1 MALLNFISKYQDVA
15 KYKDLTASSP
25 SLSGSQENDYV
36 KLIFTKDGHIITHGT
51 DYIPWG
57 NGTIPI
63 DKLPITDGNNPDNKH
78 LWDSAT
84 INQKINDSYV
94 INSAMRFKGTIGLNP
109 TYNGTSDTKKYLVN
123 DVKSDIPSAQV
134 GDTYRVTKSGNYEGF
149 QCEAGDLLMCITAS
163 DTNKAATWTVAQT
176 NINGTVDY
184 LINNRVYKVYSNDS
198 PGENNKP
205 ILDIYAPVSPGSTGN
220 ILISGGT
227 GKAPTWANPAN
238 LTVGTANKVSNSLSN
253 GAGIVAFSYNGS
265 SAKKVALAPAT
276 ATTIGGVIVDAGGS
290 KPTISVDANGK
301 ISLTATNVRNALG
314 YDPVGVNN
322 WRPVYV
328 DGEEFQGSATNTGN
342 LSIKHGLGIT
352 ITKDTSTKIIT
363 FRANTNYTTSG
374 KNYKVE
380 ADSSTGGL
388 YVNVPWAN
396 TTYGIVSNTS
406 DGLAPKVINTN
417 TTLINNAFYLLASS
431 NGTATPSWYK
441 LPASAFANTWR
452 DIKIKGTSIG
462 SNTLNLLEGSHI
474 TLSNSNG
481 TVTIN
486 STWRDIKV
494 GNVSI
499 GNKTLNIDASGDIYV
514 AEAETK
520 DTVTID
526 FGISWYN
533 LDTKEYEHV

>member
-1 MALLNFISKYQDVA
+1 MALLNFITQYKDVI

-25 SLSGSQENDYV
+25 SLEGSQENDYV

-63 DKLPITDGNNPDNKH
+63 DRLPIADSKNPDNKH

-94 INSAMRFKGTIGLNP
+94 LNSAMRFKGTIGLNP
-109 TYNGTSDTKKYLVN
+109 TYNGTSDTNKYLVN
-123 DVKSDIPSAQV
+123 DVKSGIPSAQV

-163 DTNKAATWTVAQT
+163 GTNKAAEWTVAQT
-176 NINGTVDY
+176 NINGTVDFV
-184 LINNRVYKVYSNDS
+184 INGKVHKIYSNDTS
-198 PGENNKP
+198 G
-205 ILDIYAPVSPGSTGN
+205 LTMFAPVSAGTLGN
-220 ILISGGT
+220 VLISGGT
-227 GKAPTWANPAN
+227 SSAPTWANPAN

-253 GAGIVAFSYNGS
+253 GAGIIAFSYNGS
-265 SAKKVALAPAT
+265 SAKKIALAPAT
-276 ATTIGGVIVDAGGS
+276 ATTIGGVIVDAVGD
-290 KPTISVDANGK
+290 KATISVDTNGK

-322 WRPVYV
+322 WRPVHI
-328 DGEEFQGSATNTGN
+328 DGEEFQGGATNTGN

-352 ITKDTSTKIIT
+352 ITKDTKTHDIT

-388 YVNVPWAN
+388 YVNVPWSN
-396 TTYGIVSNTS
+396 TTYGIVDSKNN
-406 DGLAPKVINTN
+406 GLAPKVINTN
-417 TTLINNAFYLLASS
+417 TALINNAFYLLASP
-431 NGTATPSWYK
+431 NGTAAPSWYK
-441 LPASAFANTWR
+441 LPANVLSNTWR
-452 DIKIKGTSIG
+452 DIKI
-462 SNTLNLLEGSHI
+462 
-474 TLSNSNG
+474 
-481 TVTIN
+481 
-486 STWRDIKV
+486 
-494 GNVSI
+494 GNNSI

-514 AEAETK
+514 AKTETNNM
-520 DTVTID
+520 VTID

-533 LDTKEYEHV
+533 LDTNEYEHV

>member
-163 DTNKAATWTVAQT
+163 GTNKAATWTVAQT
-176 NINGTVDY
+176 NINGTVDFV
-184 LINNRVYKVYSNDS
+184 INGKVHKIYSNDTS
-198 PGENNKP
+198 G
-205 ILDIYAPVSPGSTGN
+205 LTMFAPVSAGATGN
-220 ILISGGT
+220 ILVSGGT
-227 GKAPTWANPAN
+227 GSAPTWANPAN

-253 GAGIVAFSYNGS
+253 GAGIVSFSYNGS
-265 SAKKVALAPAT
+265 SAKKIALAPAT
-276 ATTIGGVIVDAGGS
+276 STTIGGVIIDAGGS

-352 ITKDTSTKIIT
+352 ITKDTSTHVIT

-388 YVNVPWAN
+388 YVNVPWTN
-396 TTYGIVSNTS
+396 NTYGVVSNTS
-406 DGLAPKVINTN
+406 NGLAPKVINTN
-417 TTLINNAFYLLASS
+417 TTLINSAFYLLASS

-452 DIKIKGTSIG
+452 DIKIG
-462 SNTLNLLEGSHI
+462 
-474 TLSNSNG
+474 NS
-481 TVTIN
+481 
-486 STWRDIKV
+486 
-494 GNVSI
+494 SI
-499 GNKTLNIDASGDIYV
+499 GNKALNIDASGDIYV
-514 AEAETK
+514 AKTET
-520 DTVTID
+520 DNTVTID

-533 LDTKEYEHV
+533 LDTGKYETV

>member
-1 MALLNFISKYQDVA
+1 MALLNFITQYKDVI

-25 SLSGSQENDYV
+25 SLEGSQENDYV

-63 DKLPITDGNNPDNKH
+63 DRLPIADSKNPDNKH

-94 INSAMRFKGTIGLNP
+94 LNSAMRFKGTIGLNP
-109 TYNGTSDTKKYLVN
+109 TYNGTSDTNKYLVN

-163 DTNKAATWTVAQT
+163 DTNKAAEWTVAQT
-176 NINGTVDY
+176 NINGTVDFV
-184 LINNRVYKVYSNDS
+184 INGKVHKIYSNDTS
-198 PGENNKP
+198 G
-205 ILDIYAPVSPGSTGN
+205 LTMFAPVSAGTLGN
-220 ILISGGT
+220 VLVSGGT
-227 GKAPTWANPAN
+227 SSAPTWANPAN
-238 LTVGTANKVSNSLSN
+238 LTVGTANKISNSLSN
-253 GAGIVAFSYNGS
+253 GAGIIAFSYNGS
-265 SAKKVALAPAT
+265 SAKKIALAPAT
-276 ATTIGGVIVDAGGS
+276 ATTIGGVIVDAAGD
-290 KPTISVDANGK
+290 KATISVDPNGK

-322 WRPVYV
+322 WRPVHI
-328 DGEEFQGSATNTGN
+328 DGEEFQGGATNTGN

-352 ITKDTSTKIIT
+352 ITKDTKTHDIT

-388 YVNVPWAN
+388 YVNVPWSN
-396 TTYGIVSNTS
+396 TTYGIVDSKNN
-406 DGLAPKVINTN
+406 GLAPKVINTN
-417 TTLINNAFYLLASS
+417 TALINNAFYLLASP
-431 NGTATPSWYK
+431 NGTAAPSWYK
-441 LPASAFANTWR
+441 LPANALSNTWR
-452 DIKIKGTSIG
+452 DIKI
-462 SNTLNLLEGSHI
+462 
-474 TLSNSNG
+474 
-481 TVTIN
+481 
-486 STWRDIKV
+486 
-494 GNVSI
+494 GNNSI

-514 AEAETK
+514 AKTETNNM
-520 DTVTID
+520 VTID

-533 LDTKEYEHV
+533 LDTNEYEHV

>member
-63 DKLPITDGNNPDNKH
+63 DKLPITDGNNSDNKH

-84 INQKINDSYV
+84 INQKINDSFV
-94 INSAMRFKGTIGLNP
+94 ANSAMRFKGTIGLVSGS
-109 TYNGTSDTKKYLVN
+109 TTKFTINGQEATFPS
-123 DVKSDIPSAQV
+123 SSAQV
-134 GDTYRVTKSGNYEGF
+134 GDTYRVVNKGTYAR
-149 QCEAGDLLMCITAS
+149 QLCEVGDLLICITAGTA
-163 DTNKAATWTVAQT
+163 DVAATWTVAQT
-176 NINGTVDY
+176 NINGTVDFE
-184 LINNRVYKVYSNDS
+184 INGKVHKIYSNDTS
-198 PGENNKP
+198 G
-205 ILDIYAPVSPGSTGN
+205 LTMFAPVSAGTSGN
-220 ILISGGT
+220 ILTSGGT
-227 GKAPTWANPAN
+227 GSAPTWINPSD
-238 LTVGTANKVSNSLSN
+238 LTVGTANKVANALSN
-253 GAGIVAFSYNGS
+253 GAGIVAFSYDGS

-276 ATTIGGVIVDAGGS
+276 STTIGGVIIDAGGS

-328 DGEEFQGSATNTGN
+328 DGEEFQGSATDTGN

-352 ITKDTSTKIIT
+352 ITKDTNTHVIT
-363 FRANTNYTTSG
+363 FMANTNYVTSG

-380 ADSSTGGL
+380 ADSATGGL

-406 DGLAPKVINTN
+406 NGLAPKVINTN
-417 TTLINNAFYLLASS
+417 TTLINNAFYVLASS

-441 LPASAFANTWR
+441 LPANAFANTWR

-486 STWRDIKV
+486 STWRDIKI
-494 GNVSI
+494 GNSSI
-499 GNKTLNIDASGDIYV
+499 GNKALNIDASGDIYV
-514 AEAETK
+514 AKTET
-520 DTVTID
+520 DNTVTID

-533 LDTKEYEHV
+533 LDTGQYETV

>member
-1 MALLNFISKYQDVA
+1 MF
-15 KYKDLTASSP
+15 
-25 SLSGSQENDYV
+25 
-36 KLIFTKDGHIITHGT
+36 
-51 DYIPWG
+51 
-57 NGTIPI
+57 
-63 DKLPITDGNNPDNKH
+63 
-78 LWDSAT
+78 
-84 INQKINDSYV
+84 
-94 INSAMRFKGTIGLNP
+94 
-109 TYNGTSDTKKYLVN
+109 
-123 DVKSDIPSAQV
+123 
-134 GDTYRVTKSGNYEGF
+134 
-149 QCEAGDLLMCITAS
+149 
-163 DTNKAATWTVAQT
+163 
-176 NINGTVDY
+176 
-184 LINNRVYKVYSNDS
+184 
-198 PGENNKP
+198 
-205 ILDIYAPVSPGSTGN
+205 APVSAGTSGN

-227 GKAPTWANPAN
+227 GSAPTWANPTN
-238 LTVGTANKVSNSLSN
+238 LTVGTANKVANALSN
-253 GAGIVAFSYNGS
+253 GAGIVAFSYDGS

-276 ATTIGGVIVDAGGS
+276 ATTIGGVIIDAGGS

-352 ITKDTSTKIIT
+352 ITKDTGTHVIT
-363 FRANTNYTTSG
+363 FKANTNYTTSG

-388 YVNVPWAN
+388 YVNVPWSN

-417 TTLINNAFYLLASS
+417 TTLINSSFYLLASS

-441 LPASAFANTWR
+441 LPANAFANTWR

-462 SNTLNLLEGSHI
+462 SNALNLIEGSHI

-481 TVTIN
+481 AVTI
-486 STWRDIKV
+486 SSIWRDIKI
-494 GNVSI
+494 GNSSI
-499 GNKTLNIDASGDIYV
+499 GNKALNIDASGDIYV
-514 AEAETK
+514 AKTET
-520 DTVTID
+520 DNMVTID

-533 LDTKEYEHV
+533 LDTGQYETI

>member
-1 MALLNFISKYQDVA
+1 MALLNFVSKYQDVA
-15 KYKDLTASSP
+15 KYKDLTVSSP

-176 NINGTVDY
+176 NINGTVDFV
-184 LINNRVYKVYSNDS
+184 INGKVHKIYSNDTS
-198 PGENNKP
+198 G
-205 ILDIYAPVSPGSTGN
+205 LTMFAPVSAGTSGN

-227 GKAPTWANPAN
+227 GSAPTWANPAN
-238 LTVGTANKVSNSLSN
+238 LTIGTANKVSNSLSN

-276 ATTIGGVIVDAGGS
+276 ATTIGGVIVDAAGD

-328 DGEEFQGSATNTGN
+328 DGEEFQGSATDTGN

-352 ITKDTSTKIIT
+352 ITKDTSTHVIT

-388 YVNVPWAN
+388 YVNVPWTN
-396 TTYGIVSNTS
+396 STYGIVSNTS

-486 STWRDIKV
+486 STWRDIKI
-494 GNVSI
+494 GNSSI
-499 GNKTLNIDASGDIYV
+499 GNKALNIDASGDIYV
-514 AEAETK
+514 AKTET
-520 DTVTID
+520 DNMVTID

-533 LDTKEYEHV
+533 LDTGQYEIV

>member
-1 MALLNFISKYQDVA
+1 MAILNFITQYKDVI

-25 SLSGSQENDYV
+25 SLEGSQENDYV

-63 DKLPITDGNNPDNKH
+63 DRLPIADSKNPDNKH

-94 INSAMRFKGTIGLNP
+94 LNSAMRFKGTIGLNP
-109 TYNGTSDTKKYLVN
+109 TYNGTSDTNKYLVN

-163 DTNKAATWTVAQT
+163 GTNKAAEWTVAQT
-176 NINGTVDY
+176 NINGTVDFV
-184 LINNRVYKVYSNDS
+184 INGKVHKIYSNDTS
-198 PGENNKP
+198 G
-205 ILDIYAPVSPGSTGN
+205 LTMFAPVSAGTLGN
-220 ILISGGT
+220 VLVSGGT
-227 GKAPTWANPAN
+227 SSAPTWANPAN

-253 GAGIVAFSYNGS
+253 GAGIIAFSYNGS
-265 SAKKVALAPAT
+265 SAKKIALAPAT
-276 ATTIGGVIVDAGGS
+276 ATTIGGVIVDAAGD
-290 KPTISVDANGK
+290 KATISVDANGK

-322 WRPVYV
+322 WRPVHI
-328 DGEEFQGSATNTGN
+328 DGEEFQGGATNTGN

-352 ITKDTSTKIIT
+352 ITKDTKTHDIT

-388 YVNVPWAN
+388 YVNVPWSN
-396 TTYGIVSNTS
+396 TTYGIVDSKNN
-406 DGLAPKVINTN
+406 GLAPKVINTN
-417 TTLINNAFYLLASS
+417 TALINNAFYLLASP
-431 NGTATPSWYK
+431 NGTAAPSWYK
-441 LPASAFANTWR
+441 LPANALSNTWR
-452 DIKIKGTSIG
+452 DIKI
-462 SNTLNLLEGSHI
+462 
-474 TLSNSNG
+474 
-481 TVTIN
+481 
-486 STWRDIKV
+486 
-494 GNVSI
+494 GNNSI

-514 AEAETK
+514 AKTETNNM
-520 DTVTID
+520 VTID

-533 LDTKEYEHV
+533 LDTNEYEHV

>member
-1 MALLNFISKYQDVA
+1 MALLNFITQYKDVI

-25 SLSGSQENDYV
+25 SLEGSQENDYV

-63 DKLPITDGNNPDNKH
+63 DRLPIADSKNPDNKH

-94 INSAMRFKGTIGLNP
+94 LNSAMRFKGTIGLNP
-109 TYNGTSDTKKYLVN
+109 TYNGTSDTNKYLVN

-163 DTNKAATWTVAQT
+163 GTNKAAKWTVAQT
-176 NINGTVDY
+176 NINGTVDFV
-184 LINNRVYKVYSNDS
+184 INGKVHKIYSNDTS
-198 PGENNKP
+198 G
-205 ILDIYAPVSPGSTGN
+205 LTMFAPVSAGTLGN
-220 ILISGGT
+220 VLVSGGT
-227 GKAPTWANPAN
+227 SGAPTWANPAN

-253 GAGIVAFSYNGS
+253 GAGIIAFSYNGS
-265 SAKKVALAPAT
+265 SAKKIALAPAT
-276 ATTIGGVIVDAGGS
+276 ATTIGGVIVDAAGD
-290 KPTISVDANGK
+290 KATISVDTNGK

-322 WRPVYV
+322 WRPVHI
-328 DGEEFQGSATNTGN
+328 DGEEFQGGATNTGN

-352 ITKDTSTKIIT
+352 ITKDTKTHDIT

-388 YVNVPWAN
+388 YVNVPWSN
-396 TTYGIVSNTS
+396 TTYGIVDSKNN
-406 DGLAPKVINTN
+406 GLAPKVINTN

-441 LPASAFANTWR
+441 LPANAFANTWR
-452 DIKIKGTSIG
+452 DIKIGNSSIG
-462 SNTLNLLEGSHI
+462 
-474 TLSNSNG
+474 
-481 TVTIN
+481 
-486 STWRDIKV
+486 D
-494 GNVSI
+494 
-499 GNKTLNIDASGDIYV
+499 KTLNIDASGDIYV
-514 AEAETK
+514 AKTETNNM
-520 DTVTID
+520 VTID
-526 FGISWYN
+526 FGIAWYN
-533 LDTKEYEHV
+533 LDTNEYEHV

>member
-1 MALLNFISKYQDVA
+1 MALLNFITQYKDVI

-25 SLSGSQENDYV
+25 SLEGSQENDYV

-63 DKLPITDGNNPDNKH
+63 DRLPITDGKNPDNKH

-94 INSAMRFKGTIGLNP
+94 LNSAMRFKGTIGLNP
-109 TYNGTSDTKKYLVN
+109 TYNGTSDTNKYLVN

-163 DTNKAATWTVAQT
+163 GTNKAAKWTVAQT
-176 NINGTVDY
+176 NINGTVDFV
-184 LINNRVYKVYSNDS
+184 INGKVHKIYSNDTS
-198 PGENNKP
+198 G
-205 ILDIYAPVSPGSTGN
+205 LTMFAPVSAGTLGN
-220 ILISGGT
+220 VLVSGGT
-227 GKAPTWANPAN
+227 GSAPTWANPAN

-253 GAGIVAFSYNGS
+253 GAGIIAFSYNGS
-265 SAKKVALAPAT
+265 SAKKIALAPAT
-276 ATTIGGVIVDAGGS
+276 ATTIGGVIVDAAGD
-290 KPTISVDANGK
+290 KATISVDTNGK

-322 WRPVYV
+322 WRPVHI
-328 DGEEFQGSATNTGN
+328 DGEEFQGGATNTGN
-342 LSIKHGLGIT
+342 LSIRHGLGIT
-352 ITKDTSTKIIT
+352 ITKDTKTHDIT

-388 YVNVPWAN
+388 YVNVPWSN
-396 TTYGIVSNTS
+396 TTYGIVDSKNN
-406 DGLAPKVINTN
+406 GLAPKVINTN
-417 TTLINNAFYLLASS
+417 TALINNAFYLLASP
-431 NGTATPSWYK
+431 NGTAAPSWYK
-441 LPASAFANTWR
+441 LPANALSNTWR
-452 DIKIKGTSIG
+452 DIKI
-462 SNTLNLLEGSHI
+462 
-474 TLSNSNG
+474 
-481 TVTIN
+481 
-486 STWRDIKV
+486 
-494 GNVSI
+494 GNNSI

-514 AEAETK
+514 AKTETNNM
-520 DTVTID
+520 VTID

-533 LDTKEYEHV
+533 LDTNEYEHV

>member
-57 NGTIPI
+57 NSTIPI

-163 DTNKAATWTVAQT
+163 GTNKAATWTVAQT
-176 NINGTVDY
+176 NINGTVDFV
-184 LINNRVYKVYSNDS
+184 INGKVHKIYSNDTS
-198 PGENNKP
+198 G
-205 ILDIYAPVSPGSTGN
+205 LTMFAPVSAGTSGN

-227 GKAPTWANPAN
+227 GSAPTWANPAN
-238 LTVGTANKVSNSLSN
+238 LTVGTANKVANALSN
-253 GAGIVAFSYNGS
+253 GAGIVAFSYDGS

-314 YDPVGVNN
+314 YDPVGANN

-352 ITKDTSTKIIT
+352 ITKDTDTHVIT
-363 FRANTNYTTSG
+363 FRANTNYVTSG

-406 DGLAPKVINTN
+406 NGLAPKVINTN
-417 TTLINNAFYLLASS
+417 TTLINSSFYLLASS
-431 NGTATPSWYK
+431 NGTVTPSWYK

-462 SNTLNLLEGSHI
+462 SNTLNLIEGSHI
-474 TLSNSNG
+474 SLSNSNG
-481 TVTIN
+481 TVTIS
-486 STWRDIKV
+486 STWRDIKI
-494 GNVSI
+494 GNSSI
-499 GNKTLNIDASGDIYV
+499 GNKALNIDASGDIYV
-514 AEAETK
+514 AKTET
-520 DTVTID
+520 DNMVTID

-533 LDTKEYEHV
+533 LDTGQYETV

>member
-15 KYKDLTASSP
+15 KYKDLTESSP

-78 LWDSAT
+78 LWDSET

-134 GDTYRVTKSGNYEGF
+134 GDTYRVTKSGNYMGF
-149 QCEAGDLLMCITAS
+149 TCETGDLLMCITAS
-163 DTNKAATWTVAQT
+163 TDRETAKWTVAQT

-205 ILDIYAPVSPGSTGN
+205 ILDIYAPVSAGTTGN
-220 ILISGGT
+220 ILVSGGI
-227 GKAPTWANPAN
+227 GSAPTWANPAN
-238 LTVGTANKVSNSLSN
+238 LTIGTANKVSNSLSN
-253 GAGIVAFSYNGS
+253 GAGIVAFSYDGS

-276 ATTIGGVIVDAGGS
+276 ATTIGGVIVDAAGD
-290 KPTISVDANGK
+290 KPTISVDTNGK

-352 ITKDTSTKIIT
+352 ITKDPSTHAIT
-363 FRANTNYTTSG
+363 FKANTNYTNSG
-374 KNYKVE
+374 RNYKVE
-380 ADSSTGGL
+380 ADSATGGL
-388 YVNVPWAN
+388 YVNVPW

-406 DGLAPKVINTN
+406 DGLAPRVINTN
-417 TTLINNAFYLLASS
+417 TKLINNAFYLLASS

-441 LPASAFANTWR
+441 LPANAFTNTWR
-452 DIKIKGTSIG
+452 DIKINGTSIDT
-462 SNTLNLLEGSHI
+462 NTLNLLDGNHV
-474 TLSNSNG
+474 TLYNYNG
-481 TVTIN
+481 AVTIN

-494 GNVSI
+494 GNSSI
-499 GNKTLNIDASGDIYV
+499 GDKTLNIDASGDIYV
-514 AEAETK
+514 AKTET
-520 DTVTID
+520 DNMVTID

-533 LDTKEYEHV
+533 LDTNEYEHV

>member
-1 MALLNFISKYQDVA
+1 MALLNFITQYKDVI

-25 SLSGSQENDYV
+25 SLEGSQENDYV

-63 DKLPITDGNNPDNKH
+63 DRLPIADSKNPDNKH

-94 INSAMRFKGTIGLNP
+94 LNSAMRFKGTIGLNP
-109 TYNGTSDTKKYLVN
+109 TYNGTSDTNKYLVN

-163 DTNKAATWTVAQT
+163 GTNKAAEWTVAQT
-176 NINGTVDY
+176 NINGTVDFV
-184 LINNRVYKVYSNDS
+184 INGKVHKIYSNDTS
-198 PGENNKP
+198 G
-205 ILDIYAPVSPGSTGN
+205 LTMFAPVSAGTLGN
-220 ILISGGT
+220 VLVSGGT
-227 GKAPTWANPAN
+227 SSAPTWANPAN

-253 GAGIVAFSYNGS
+253 GAGIIAFSYNGS
-265 SAKKVALAPAT
+265 SAKKIALAPAT
-276 ATTIGGVIVDAGGS
+276 ATTIGGVIVDAAGD
-290 KPTISVDANGK
+290 KATISVDANGK

-322 WRPVYV
+322 WRPVHI
-328 DGEEFQGSATNTGN
+328 DGEEFQGGATNTGN

-352 ITKDTSTKIIT
+352 ITKDTKTHDIT

-388 YVNVPWAN
+388 YVNVPWSN
-396 TTYGIVSNTS
+396 TTYGIVDSKNN
-406 DGLAPKVINTN
+406 GLAPKVINTN
-417 TTLINNAFYLLASS
+417 TALINNAFYLLASP
-431 NGTATPSWYK
+431 NGTAAPSWYK
-441 LPASAFANTWR
+441 LPANALSNTWR
-452 DIKIKGTSIG
+452 DIKI
-462 SNTLNLLEGSHI
+462 
-474 TLSNSNG
+474 
-481 TVTIN
+481 
-486 STWRDIKV
+486 
-494 GNVSI
+494 GNNSI

-514 AEAETK
+514 AKTETNNM
-520 DTVTID
+520 VTID

-533 LDTKEYEHV
+533 LDTNEYEHV

>member
-1 MALLNFISKYQDVA
+1 MALLNFITQYKDVI

-25 SLSGSQENDYV
+25 SLEGSQENDYV

-63 DKLPITDGNNPDNKH
+63 DRLPITDGKNPDNKH

-94 INSAMRFKGTIGLNP
+94 LNSAMRFKGTIGLNP
-109 TYNGTSDTKKYLVN
+109 TYNGTSDTNKYLVN

-163 DTNKAATWTVAQT
+163 GTNKAAKWTVAQT
-176 NINGTVDY
+176 NINGTVDFV
-184 LINNRVYKVYSNDS
+184 INGKVHKIYSNDTS
-198 PGENNKP
+198 G
-205 ILDIYAPVSPGSTGN
+205 LTMFAPVSAGTLGN
-220 ILISGGT
+220 VLVSGGT
-227 GKAPTWANPAN
+227 SGAPTWANPAN

-253 GAGIVAFSYNGS
+253 GAGIIAFSYNGS
-265 SAKKVALAPAT
+265 SAKKIALAPAT
-276 ATTIGGVIVDAGGS
+276 ATTIGGVIVDAAGD
-290 KPTISVDANGK
+290 KATISVDTNGK

-322 WRPVYV
+322 WRPVHI
-328 DGEEFQGSATNTGN
+328 DGEEFQGGATNTGN

-352 ITKDTSTKIIT
+352 ITKDIKTHDIT

-388 YVNVPWAN
+388 YVNVPWSN
-396 TTYGIVSNTS
+396 TTYGIVDSKNN
-406 DGLAPKVINTN
+406 GLAPKVINTN

-441 LPASAFANTWR
+441 LPANAFANTWR
-452 DIKIKGTSIG
+452 DIKI
-462 SNTLNLLEGSHI
+462 
-474 TLSNSNG
+474 
-481 TVTIN
+481 
-486 STWRDIKV
+486 
-494 GNVSI
+494 GNNSI

-514 AEAETK
+514 AKTETNNM
-520 DTVTID
+520 VTID

-533 LDTKEYEHV
+533 LDTNEYEHV

>member
-176 NINGTVDY
+176 NINGTVDFV
-184 LINNRVYKVYSNDS
+184 INGKVHKIYSNDTS
-198 PGENNKP
+198 G
-205 ILDIYAPVSPGSTGN
+205 LTMFAPVSAGTSGN

-227 GKAPTWANPAN
+227 GSAPTWINPAN
-238 LTVGTANKVSNSLSN
+238 LTVGTANKVSNALSN
-253 GAGIVAFSYNGS
+253 GAGIVTFSYDGS
-265 SAKKVALAPAT
+265 SSKKVALAPAT
-276 ATTIGGVIVDAGGS
+276 ATTIGGVIIDAGGS

-314 YDPVGVNN
+314 YDPVGTNS

-342 LSIKHGLGIT
+342 FSIKHGLGIT
-352 ITKDTSTKIIT
+352 ITKDTIYSIY
-363 FRANTNYTTSG
+363 F
-374 KNYKVE
+374 
-380 ADSSTGGL
+380 
-388 YVNVPWAN
+388 
-396 TTYGIVSNTS
+396 TY
-406 DGLAPKVINTN
+406 
-417 TTLINNAFYLLASS
+417 FQ
-431 NGTATPSWYK
+431 WY
-441 LPASAFANTWR
+441 
-452 DIKIKGTSIG
+452 I
-462 SNTLNLLEGSHI
+462 
-474 TLSNSNG
+474 
-481 TVTIN
+481 
-486 STWRDIKV
+486 
-494 GNVSI
+494 
-499 GNKTLNIDASGDIYV
+499 
-514 AEAETK
+514 
-520 DTVTID
+520 
-526 FGISWYN
+526 
-533 LDTKEYEHV
+533 

>member
-84 INQKINDSYV
+84 INQKINDSYIV
-94 INSAMRFKGTIGLNP
+94 NSAMRFKGTIGLNP

-163 DTNKAATWTVAQT
+163 DTNKAATWAVAQT
-176 NINGTVDY
+176 NINGTVDFV
-184 LINNRVYKVYSNDS
+184 INGKVHKIYSNDTS
-198 PGENNKP
+198 G
-205 ILDIYAPVSPGSTGN
+205 LTMFAPVSAGTSGN
-220 ILISGGT
+220 VLISGGT
-227 GKAPTWANPAN
+227 GSAPTWINPAN
-238 LTVGTANKVSNSLSN
+238 LAVGTANKVSNALSN
-253 GAGIVAFSYNGS
+253 GAGIVAFSYDGS

-276 ATTIGGVIVDAGGS
+276 ATTIGGIIVDAGGS

-314 YDPVGVNN
+314 YDPVGINN

-328 DGEEFQGSATNTGN
+328 DGEEFQGSATDTGN

-352 ITKDTSTKIIT
+352 ITKDTSTHVIT

-388 YVNVPWAN
+388 YVNVPWTN
-396 TTYGIVSNTS
+396 STYGIVSNTS

-441 LPASAFANTWR
+441 LPASAFTDTWR

-481 TVTIN
+481 TVTIS
-486 STWRDIKV
+486 STWRDIKI
-494 GNVSI
+494 GNSSI
-499 GNKTLNIDASGDIYV
+499 GNKALNIDASGDIYV
-514 AEAETK
+514 AKTETD

-533 LDTKEYEHV
+533 LDTGQYETI

>member
-1 MALLNFISKYQDVA
+1 MALLNFITQYKDVV
-15 KYKDLTASSP
+15 KYKDLTVSSP
-25 SLSGSQENDYV
+25 SLEGSQENDYV

-57 NGTIPI
+57 KNGIIPI
-63 DKLPITDGNNPDNKH
+63 NRLPIADGNNPDNEH
-78 LWDSAT
+78 LWNSAT

-109 TYNGTSDTKKYLVN
+109 TYNGASDTKKYLVN
-123 DVKSDIPSAQV
+123 DVKSDVPAAQV
-134 GDTYRVTKSGNYEGF
+134 GDTYRVTSKGNYEGF
-149 QCEAGDLLMCITAS
+149 VCEAGDLLMCIVAS

-176 NINGTVDY
+176 NINGTVDFV
-184 LINNRVYKVYSNDS
+184 INGKVHKIYSNDTS
-198 PGENNKP
+198 G
-205 ILDIYAPVSPGSTGN
+205 LTMFAPVSAGTLGN
-220 ILISGGT
+220 VLVSGGT
-227 GKAPTWANPAN
+227 GSAPTWANPAN

-253 GAGIVAFSYNGS
+253 GAGIMAFSYDGS
-265 SAKKVALAPAT
+265 SAKKIALAPAT
-276 ATTIGGVIVDAGGS
+276 ATTIGGVIVDAAGD
-290 KPTISVDANGK
+290 KATISVDSNGK

-328 DGEEFQGSATNTGN
+328 DGAEFQGSSTNTGN

-352 ITKDTSTKIIT
+352 ITKDTQTHNIT
-363 FRANTNYTTSG
+363 FNANTNYTTSG

-388 YVNVPWAN
+388 YVNVPWSN
-396 TTYGIVSNTS
+396 TTYGIVSSTS
-406 DGLAPKVINTN
+406 NGLAPKVVNTN

-441 LPASAFANTWR
+441 LPANAFTNTWR
-452 DIKIKGTSIG
+452 DIKI
-462 SNTLNLLEGSHI
+462 
-474 TLSNSNG
+474 
-481 TVTIN
+481 
-486 STWRDIKV
+486 

-499 GNKTLNIDASGDIYV
+499 GNKALNIDASGDIYV
-514 AEAETK
+514 SKTK
-520 DTVTID
+520 TNDIVTID

-533 LDTKEYEHV
+533 LDTNEYEHV

>member
-1 MALLNFISKYQDVA
+1 MALLNFITQYKDVI

-25 SLSGSQENDYV
+25 SLEGSQENDYV

-63 DKLPITDGNNPDNKH
+63 DRLPITDSKNPDNKH

-94 INSAMRFKGTIGLNP
+94 LNSAMRFKGTIGLNP
-109 TYNGTSDTKKYLVN
+109 TYNGTSDTNKYLVN
-123 DVKSDIPSAQV
+123 DVKSGIPSAQV
-134 GDTYRVTKSGNYEGF
+134 GDTYRITKSGNYEGF

-163 DTNKAATWTVAQT
+163 GADKAAVWTVAQT
-176 NINGTVDY
+176 NINGTIDFV
-184 LINNRVYKVYSNDS
+184 INGKVHKIYSNDTS
-198 PGENNKP
+198 G
-205 ILDIYAPVSPGSTGN
+205 LTMFAPVSAGTLGN
-220 ILISGGT
+220 VLVSGGT
-227 GKAPTWANPAN
+227 GSAPTWANPVN
-238 LTVGTANKVSNSLSN
+238 LTVGTANKVANSLSN
-253 GAGIVAFSYNGS
+253 GAGIMTFSYDGS
-265 SAKKVALAPAT
+265 SAKKIVLAPAT
-276 ATTIGGVIVDAGGS
+276 ATTIGGVIVDAAGS

-314 YDPVGVNN
+314 YDPIGVNN
-322 WRPVYV
+322 WRPVYI
-328 DGEEFQGSATNTGN
+328 DGEEFQGGATNTGN

-352 ITKDTSTKIIT
+352 ITKDTKNHDIT

-388 YVNVPWAN
+388 YVNVPWSN
-396 TTYGIVSNTS
+396 TTYGIVDSKNN
-406 DGLAPKVINTN
+406 GLAPKVINTN

-441 LPASAFANTWR
+441 LPANAFANTWR
-452 DIKIKGTSIG
+452 DIKIG
-462 SNTLNLLEGSHI
+462 
-474 TLSNSNG
+474 NS
-481 TVTIN
+481 
-486 STWRDIKV
+486 
-494 GNVSI
+494 SI

-514 AEAETK
+514 TKTETN

-533 LDTKEYEHV
+533 LDTNEYEHV